1 MNAKKA
7 VELGFADEIMFDDMK
22 SDPKADPDGQDDG
35 LDGNDAPEEGEN
47 GRVHLKAPK
56 AADALEGLLYST
68 RTMGQAI
75 LNSIGAL
82 DAGGEGEPRESAEC
96 EGIHD
101 EAASGET
108 QPEGEAAAVAEDSA
122 EEEAPVAEVPAEE
135 PAAEPEDTES
145 GTSEKQEDVS
155 GADAPA
161 DALPPGYYA
170 VGIDGRTR
178 DGSVPFDILK
188 KQLERMR

>member
-1 MNAKKA
+1 MA
-7 VELGFADEIMFDDMK
+7 E
-22 SDPKADPDGQDDG
+22 
-35 LDGNDAPEEGEN
+35 
-47 GRVHLKAPK
+47 
-56 AADALEGLLYST
+56 ALEGLLYST
-68 RTMGQAI
+68 RRMGEAI

-96 EGIHD
+96 EGIRD
-101 EAASGET
+101 GEAASDEV
-108 QPEGEAAAVAEDSA
+108 QPEGEAATVAEDSA
-122 EEEAPVAEVPAEE
+122 EEEAPVAEEPAEE

-145 GTSEKQEDVS
+145 DIQEKVS
-155 GADAPA
+155 GNDAPA